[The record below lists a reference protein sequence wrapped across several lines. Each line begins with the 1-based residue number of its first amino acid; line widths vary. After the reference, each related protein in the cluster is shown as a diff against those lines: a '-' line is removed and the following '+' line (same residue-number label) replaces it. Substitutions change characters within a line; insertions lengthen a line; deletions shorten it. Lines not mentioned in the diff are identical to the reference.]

1 AAPYLFKSLKYDP
14 LRDFTPVFRF
24 PDTPMVL
31 LVKQDARYNSAAD
44 LLAEARKHPEKLTF
58 GTAGVGSSSHLA
70 AEHLAA
76 TAQVKFTFV
85 PYKGTGPAMTDLM
98 GGQIDAMLDQT
109 NVSLPQVQGGRLKAL
124 ALTSQSEMSL
134 FPGVPTLAGGEL
146 PGFLASTW
154 YGIYAPTGTPQPA
167 IDALRD
173 AYMKALA
180 DPSFTDGLRQ
190 NGIDVLPAAQTGP
203 DALRDF
209 TASEQQKWQRVI
221 RDAGIAPQQGRITR
235 PAAAPAGR
243 SRPFSSLARRG
254 PRTITERNADE
265 DRPRRSHCAGHEPE
279 RSIQGRHLPGQHPPH
294 HRHPRPPGQRPRR
307 RNLRRRRIP
316 HPARHRAGH
325 PGPPGPPAGGPG
337 RARLPAL
344 VGRHVQAR
352 PGSGQPRPAPAGHAS
367 ARHPDAGGQ
376 RPGQRHVGRPRQT
389 LRRARVQTA
398 GRRARSRAG

>member
-1 AAPYLFKSLKYDP
+1 MAAAAILGSASAAPYPERAITWIVPFAVGGPTDAIARTVAQRVATELGQSIIVENVPGAGGTLGAMRAARAQADGYTLFVGHIGTMAAAPYLFKSLKYDP

-221 RDAGIAPQQGRITR
+221 RDAGIAPQ
-235 PAAAPAGR
+235 
-243 SRPFSSLARRG
+243 
-254 PRTITERNADE
+254 
-265 DRPRRSHCAGHEPE
+265 
-279 RSIQGRHLPGQHPPH
+279 
-294 HRHPRPPGQRPRR
+294 
-307 RNLRRRRIP
+307 
-316 HPARHRAGH
+316 
-325 PGPPGPPAGGPG
+325 
-337 RARLPAL
+337 
-344 VGRHVQAR
+344 
-352 PGSGQPRPAPAGHAS
+352 
-367 ARHPDAGGQ
+367 
-376 RPGQRHVGRPRQT
+376 
-389 LRRARVQTA
+389 
-398 GRRARSRAG
+398 